1 LALSGF
7 DLGVGGIKMKRTNR
21 SRQMSH
27 SDPRFDE
34 KFQFSRQD
42 GRIEK
47 WLSPIEVLSFEIEE
61 IVGPLTPCNRSFL
74 EALML
79 GRYGVAEQAIAV
91 VRSKMKFEEVSSR
104 TGANDTGVRIVLLHP
119 DKDRLLGFFVDP
131 DDDGSLFNF
140 MCSLCDIYDDDY
152 EYIMIKILGTSA
164 FDLAYDEF
172 FASLG

>member
-1 LALSGF
+1 
-7 DLGVGGIKMKRTNR
+7 
-21 SRQMSH
+21 
-27 SDPRFDE
+27 
-34 KFQFSRQD
+34 
-42 GRIEK
+42 
-47 WLSPIEVLSFEIEE
+47 
-61 IVGPLTPCNRSFL
+61 
-74 EALML
+74 ML

-104 TGANDTGVRIVLLHP
+104 TGANDTGARIVLLHP

-164 FDLAYDEF
+164 FDRAYDEF